1 MRDETWDGDG
11 RLRLLYESS
20 SVFAQRREMDEL
32 LPLVAERG
40 REAFDADGVSILL
53 LDPDTDEL
61 YFPWVAEEDP
71 RAARRLLELRM
82 PADQGIAGDVLRHGK
97 PTRIDDVRQDER
109 FFGGADEKT
118 QTTTRAMLAAPLI
131 HQGGRIGVLEV
142 IRRSPDTPFCDRDL
156 ELVVPMAASVAI
168 AIENARLYA
177 ELRESQEKLQDR
189 VGVLQQ
195 EVSRQ
200 RRSHQIL
207 GKAPAMEQFFRLLE
221 SAGASPI
228 SVLIQGETGTGK
240 ELTARAVHAGSAR
253 ADGPFVAVNC
263 AALPETLLES
273 ELFGH
278 RKGAFTGADAD
289 RRGLFEAADEG
300 TIFLDEIGEMPA
312 VMQAKLLRVLQE
324 GEVVPVGDTKPRK
337 VDVRV
342 ISATHRDLGEEVAAK
357 RFREDLFYRLAAFP
371 LAVPPL
377 RERREDIALL
387 VDAFLQ
393 RAAENH
399 GKEIAGITPQALQ
412 ALESRDWP
420 GNIRQLQN
428 EIERAVALT
437 PPGAMVDENALQAP
451 LSAAAPTTAAVG
463 KGSAALVP
471 DEDFLPMRE
480 ARALFE
486 ADYVTRALER
496 SGGNVTR
503 TAEELEL
510 SRFMVQKKI
519 KDYGLRRDS

>member
-1 MRDETWDGDG
+1 MRDETWDSDR

-20 SVFAQRREMDEL
+20 SVFAQRREMEEL
-32 LPLVAERG
+32 LPLVAQRG

-82 PADQGIAGDVLRHGK
+82 PGDVLRHGK
-97 PTRIDDVRQDER
+97 PTRIDDVSQDER

-177 ELRESQEKLQDR
+177 ELRESQEKLLDR

-207 GKAPAMEQFFRLLE
+207 GNAPAMEQFFRLLE

-240 ELTARAVHAGSAR
+240 ELTARAVHEASAR
-253 ADGPFVAVNC
+253 AEGPFVAVNC

-289 RRGLFEAADEG
+289 RRGLFEAAHEG
-300 TIFLDEIGEMPA
+300 TIFLDEIGDMPA

-342 ISATHRDLGEEVAAK
+342 VSATHRDLGEEVAAK

-393 RAAENH
+393 RAADNH
-399 GKEIAGITPQALQ
+399 GKQIAGITPQALRS
-412 ALESRDWP
+412 LESRDWP

-428 EIERAVALT
+428 EVERAVALT
-437 PPGAMVDENALQAP
+437 PPGQMIEESALQAP
-451 LSAAAPTTAAVG
+451 LTKAPPTTATAG

-471 DEDFLPMRE
+471 DDDFLPMRE

-503 TAEELEL
+503 AAAELEL